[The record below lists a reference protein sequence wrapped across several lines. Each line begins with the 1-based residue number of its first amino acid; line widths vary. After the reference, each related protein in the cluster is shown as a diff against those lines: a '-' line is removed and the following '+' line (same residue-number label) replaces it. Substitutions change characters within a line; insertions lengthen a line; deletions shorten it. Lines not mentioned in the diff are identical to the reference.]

1 MRKAI
6 PYLLS
11 VLLVVA
17 VLLSSI
23 AVWANKQVTNT
34 EYFVKTVSPLASEPV
49 VQQEV
54 SEKITQAVVA
64 AADIDGRLGTYL
76 PGQLDFLAEKSNA
89 AFQKLVTSLVRELVE
104 SSAFPSLWSGA
115 VRLGHV
121 AIKQVLT
128 GDGVANTVVAGVLS
142 LRSFIQVAI
151 DALVAKG
158 AVFLKDV
165 SFIGDDYSIEFIQPE
180 TLQSVRGWV
189 EVLQKSA
196 TLLPLFALLLSGL
209 VVWAARN
216 KWRGAKLVSVAWILG
231 AASVVAAV
239 RIGENIYGGTLGTGN
254 ETPLYVYRELTNG
267 LNQAGVQLFFVAWF
281 LLVVLAVSH
290 MVKRKSYESTR

>member
-1 MRKAI
+1 
-6 PYLLS
+6 
-11 VLLVVA
+11 
-17 VLLSSI
+17 
-23 AVWANKQVTNT
+23 
-34 EYFVKTVSPLASEPV
+34 
-49 VQQEV
+49 
-54 SEKITQAVVA
+54 
-64 AADIDGRLGTYL
+64 
-76 PGQLDFLAEKSNA
+76 
-89 AFQKLVTSLVRELVE
+89 
-104 SSAFPSLWSGA
+104 
-115 VRLGHV
+115 
-121 AIKQVLT
+121 
-128 GDGVANTVVAGVLS
+128 
-142 LRSFIQVAI
+142 
-151 DALVAKG
+151 
-158 AVFLKDV
+158 
-165 SFIGDDYSIEFIQPE
+165 
-180 TLQSVRGWV
+180 
-189 EVLQKSA
+189 LQKSA